1 MTPVSGP
8 TLDAPVRDWVLVPI
22 FVFMLLVGVAR
33 HHVGRI
39 LRANESN
46 GCDDVDGTAD
56 ANAALRAER
65 TLRHA
70 GYLRA
75 SSFASR
81 RMWHAGS
88 EDGRLRHRRSK
99 GTDAAAAASEFV
111 RDPTT
116 LTRAMSKNALG
127 VVPQMLAGA
136 WVNFFFQGF
145 VVGRVPF
152 ALSQRFR
159 GMLQRGVALRAL
171 DVTYVSSL
179 SWYFL
184 NLFGLGGVFRMCLG
198 ASEEEMDPMRATREM
213 TSGMNVDRAFK
224 GVAEGFAAVTHEHTV
239 GVADARATKILRA
252 LNQGKTPNE
261 ARREAATTKR
271 K

>member
-1 MTPVSGP
+1 MTRTDGP

-22 FVFMLLVGVAR
+22 VVFMLLVGAAR
-33 HHVGRI
+33 HHAGRI
-39 LRANESN
+39 LRANEST
-46 GCDDVDGTAD
+46 GPVDVDAVAD

-70 GYLRA
+70 GYLSS

-81 RMWHAGS
+81 REWHAGS
-88 EDGRLRHRRSK
+88 ASGRLRARRSR
-99 GTDAAAAASEFV
+99 GGDAAAAASELM
-111 RDPTT
+111 RDPTK
-116 LTRAMSKNALG
+116 LTSAMSKNALG
-127 VVPQMLAGA
+127 VIPQMLAGA
-136 WVNFFFQGF
+136 WVNFFFHGF

-184 NLFGLGGVFRMCLG
+184 NLFGLGGVFRMCFG
-198 ASEEEMDPMRATREM
+198 ASEEELDPLQAQRAM
-213 TSGMNVDRAFK
+213 TSGVNVDRAFK
-224 GVAEGFAAVTHEHTV
+224 GIAEGFAAVKHEHTV

-252 LNQGKTPNE
+252 LNEGKTPNE
-261 ARREAATTKR
+261 ARREAAMVKR
-271 K
+271 